1 MISMIT
7 NRLRAAWAFIR
18 TLVGDD
24 AYDRYR
30 AHQQACHAGQ
40 PPLDRKSYYLLRQ
53 QEKWNGVSRCC

>member
-1 MISMIT
+1 MISMVA
-7 NRLRAAWAFIR
+7 NRLRRAWAFLR

-30 AHQQACHAGQ
+30 AHQLHCHAGE
-40 PPLDRKSYYLLRQ
+40 PPLDRKAYYLLRQ

>member
-1 MISMIT
+1 MISMVA
-7 NRLRAAWAFIR
+7 NRLACAWAFIR

-30 AHQQACHAGQ
+30 VHQLSCHAGE
-40 PPLDRKSYYLLRQ
+40 PPLDRKAYYLLRQ

>member
-1 MISMIT
+1 MIPMIA
-7 NRLRAAWAFIR
+7 NRLRLAWAFLR

-40 PPLDRKSYYLLRQ
+40 PPLDRKAYYLLRQ
-53 QEKWNGVSRCC
+53 HEKWSGINRCC